1 MKIFKKITGVFMA
14 AVMAVTAMPLTA
26 SAAVSLPDNEAM
38 RFVDNMGAIW
48 NLGNCF
54 DAANCSWLSNEMDYE
69 TAWCGA
75 KVTEKLIKAIKDK
88 GFDSIRIPV
97 SWHDHVDSNYNIS
110 EQWMDRVYEV
120 VDWSL
125 DEGLYVIIN
134 IHHDIEKEYY
144 YTDSAHYEN
153 SEKFVKKIWAQV
165 SEEFKD
171 CSEKLVFELSNEPRL
186 KGTNNE
192 WWFNVNNPSSEV
204 ADSIDCINK
213 LNQVSLD
220 TIRKSGGN
228 NKNRYILVGGY
239 DTSVDGVTVSSYKL
253 PKDTVKNRLIVDFHM
268 YTKSKSTYTWTIDKI
283 YSTYT
288 SKGIPAILS
297 EYNIDA
303 NNNAYK
309 DWHTE
314 YLAELVS
321 YARERGIS
329 CAIWD
334 NNDVAYK
341 IIDRASVKWTQDAI
355 AKAIVKAGKPAMKGS
370 SSSSSSST
378 SSSPSV
384 SAADIDITAK
394 QDGFYVNLS
403 WNKVSGASKY
413 RVYRS
418 TSKTGKKTRIKE
430 TSSTSCISTSCDVGG
445 TYYFYVKSYDKNSK
459 KWSDYSDPVK
469 LSVKKSKAV
478 TELTAKKDGTNK
490 AKLSWD
496 KVDGAKKY
504 IIYYSRDGKTFK
516 KLNTV
521 SAGKLSSSVSGLN
534 YKKYDYTFAVVAVDG
549 DGNKS
554 NLSNKVKIK

>member
-1 MKIFKKITGVFMA
+1 MKIFKKIIG
-14 AVMAVTAMPLTA
+14 AVMAVVMSVTAMPLTA

-38 RFVDNMGAIW
+38 RFVDSMGAIW

-54 DAANCSWLSNEMDYE
+54 DAANCSWLSNELDYE

-88 GFDSIRIPV
+88 GFDTIRIPV
-97 SWHDHVDSNYNIS
+97 SWHDHVDGNYNIS
-110 EQWMDRVYEV
+110 EQWMDRVAEV

-125 DEGLYVIIN
+125 DEGLYVILN

-144 YTDSAHYEN
+144 YPDSGHYAN
-153 SEKFVKKIWAQV
+153 SEKFVEKVWAQI
-165 SEEFKD
+165 SEKFKN
-171 CSEKLVFELSNEPRL
+171 CGEKLVFELSNEPRL

-192 WWFNVNNPSSEV
+192 WWFQVNNPPAEV
-204 ADSIDCINK
+204 VDAVECINK
-213 LNQVSLD
+213 LNQASLD

-228 NKNRYILVGGY
+228 NKDRYILVGGY
-239 DTSVDGVTVSSYKL
+239 DTSVDGVTVKGYEL
-253 PKDTVKNRLIVDFHM
+253 PDDTVKNRLIVDFHL
-268 YTKSKSTYTWTIDKI
+268 YTKSKSTYKWAIDTV
-283 YSTYT
+283 YDTYV

-297 EYNIDA
+297 EYNLDP
-303 NNNAYK
+303 NNNVYN
-309 DWHTE
+309 DNTPE
-314 YLAELVS
+314 YFTGWIS
-321 YARERGIS
+321 YAREHGIS

-341 IIDRASVKWTQDAI
+341 IIDRATVKWTQDAI
-355 AKAIVKAGKPAMKGS
+355 AKAVVKAGEPAMKNASAS
-370 SSSSSSST
+370 SSSS
-378 SSSPSV
+378 
-384 SAADIDITAK
+384 ADKNSGEIKVTAK

-403 WNKVSGASKY
+403 WTKVDGASKY

-418 TSKTGKKTRIKE
+418 ETKSGKKTRIKE
-430 TSSTSCISTSCDVGG
+430 TKSASCISTSCEVGG
-445 TYYFYVKSYDKNSK
+445 TYYFFIKSYDSKTK

-469 LSVKKSKAV
+469 LSVTKSKSA
-478 TELTAKKDGTNK
+478 TELTAKKNGTNK

-496 KVDGAKKY
+496 KVDGAEKY

-521 SAGKLSSSVSGLN
+521 SASKTSSSVSGLN
-534 YKKYDYTFAVVAVDG
+534 YKKYDYTFAVVAVDD

-554 NLSNKVKIK
+554 NLSNKITIK